1 MLMWCLLMNLQEMMP
16 AFRHDRVGGA
26 GADLRNYMTFCV
38 RDFMTFGK
46 SPVLQLSTYEE
57 S

>member
-1 MLMWCLLMNLQEMMP
+1 MLMWCLLMNLQQMMP

-26 GADLRNYMTFCV
+26 GADLRNYMTYCV

-46 SPVLQLSTYEE
+46 SPVLQWSAYEE
-57 S
+57 